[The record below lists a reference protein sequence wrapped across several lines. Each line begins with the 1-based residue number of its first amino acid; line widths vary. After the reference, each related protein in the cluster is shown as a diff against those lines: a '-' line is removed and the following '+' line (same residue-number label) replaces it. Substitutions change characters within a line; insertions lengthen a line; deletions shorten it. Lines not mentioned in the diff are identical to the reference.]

1 MRFMQLGVRR
11 VCFYI
16 RWLSIVA
23 STSRTHF
30 NFTLLWMSTLVTVFD
45 SCLFMVVSMFVNI
58 SVFVLSFDREEFS

>member
-1 MRFMQLGVRR
+1 MRLMQLGVRR

-16 RWLSIVA
+16 RWLNIVA

-30 NFTLLWMSTLVTVFD
+30 NFTLLWMLTLVTVFD

-58 SVFVLSFDREEFS
+58 SAFVLSFDRVVFS